1 MKPYKDGRNFGLAE
15 MIVLAAIGLG
25 VTGCQSFSQGP
36 ADDSTASIKVFNRTP
51 DQILTVTRRVFLAH
65 GFYETAA
72 AGNQITFERPGT
84 TADKMAYGSYMFDQT
99 VNLRVIV
106 TVKPIDSTYTL
117 VGCKAW
123 QIQSGGGGVIDDKH
137 EVLGLRKRPYEDLMD
152 KIKEQLLEPQPSP
165 NQP

>member
-1 MKPYKDGRNFGLAE
+1 MKLFNRGHNFSPAA
-15 MIVLAAIGLG
+15 IIIFAAIGL
-25 VTGCQSFSQGP
+25 VMTGCQSFPQGP
-36 ADDSTASIKVFNRTP
+36 ADDSTASVKVFNRTP
-51 DQILTVTRRVFLAH
+51 DQILSVTRRVFLAH

-72 AGNQITFERPGT
+72 AGNQLTFERAGT
-84 TADKMAYGSYMFDQT
+84 TTDKMAYGSYMFDQT

-123 QIQSGGGGVIDDKH
+123 QVQSGGGGIIDDTH
-137 EVLGLRKRPYEDLMD
+137 EVRGLRKRPYEDLMD

>member
-1 MKPYKDGRNFGLAE
+1 MKTFKSGRGIGLAG

-25 VTGCQSFSQGP
+25 MTGCQSFPQGP
-36 ADDSTASIKVFNRTP
+36 ADDSTASVKVFNRTT
-51 DQILTVTRRVFLAH
+51 DQILTVTRKVFLAH
-65 GFYETAA
+65 GFYQTSAV
-72 AGNQITFERPGT
+72 GNQITFERPGT

-106 TVKPIDSTYTL
+106 TVKPIDSTNTL

-123 QIQSGGGGVIDDKH
+123 QVQSGAGGVIDDTH

-152 KIKEQLLEPQPSP
+152 KIKEQLLEPQQPA

>member
-1 MKPYKDGRNFGLAE
+1 
-15 MIVLAAIGLG
+15 

-99 VNLRVIV
+99 VNLRVVV
-106 TVKPIDSTYTL
+106 TINPIDNAYTL

-123 QIQSGGGGVIDDKH
+123 QVQRGAGGVIDETH
-137 EVLGLRKRPYEDLMD
+137 EVRGFRKRPYKELMD
-152 KIKEQLLEPQPSP
+152 KISEQLLEPQPSP

>member
-1 MKPYKDGRNFGLAE
+1 MKIFNFGRGIGLAG
-15 MIVLAAIGLG
+15 MLALAAISLG

-72 AGNQITFERPGT
+72 TGNQITFERPGT
-84 TADKMAYGSYMFDQT
+84 TADKIAYGSYMFDQT

-106 TVKPIDSTYTL
+106 TVKPIDSANTL
-117 VGCKAW
+117 VSCKAW
-123 QIQSGGGGVIDDKH
+123 QIQSGGGGVIDDTH
-137 EVLGLRKRPYEDLMD
+137 QVLGLRKRPYEDLMD
-152 KIKEQLLEPQPSP
+152 KIKEQLLEPQPST